1 MIADEPT
8 SSLDAAAEAAFYRQ
22 LREYGGTIVMIT
34 HRLGNVAECA
44 DYIYVF
50 ADGLVAEQGTH
61 AELIAADGWYARSY
75 SLQRQSF
82 ERADQPTEPTQSTQS
97 TQSTQNGSSSTN
109 TDGSSVPSPIRSS

>member
-8 SSLDAAAEAAFYRQ
+8 SSLDAAAEAAFYHR

-50 ADGLVAEQGTH
+50 ADGLGCRAGH
-61 AELIAADGWYARSY
+61 ACAS
-75 SLQRQSF
+75 
-82 ERADQPTEPTQSTQS
+82 
-97 TQSTQNGSSSTN
+97 
-109 TDGSSVPSPIRSS
+109 